1 MSQYGGVGMDDVR
14 KWMRMPMIT
23 VIRLLGAMKRR
34 LNPQSAP
41 PGADVDENQ
50 DAAIIAMLNKKV
62 EEAKRRNQ

>member
-1 MSQYGGVGMDDVR
+1 
-14 KWMRMPMIT
+14 MPMIT